1 MDIDEIATE
10 IVGLYWDEE
19 ELEDYTGSNRDSLLQ
34 STQDEKK
41 QAIEEMLHQ
50 MDINESMFSVVEHPY
65 TVAKSLYFMLTEDY
79 LSDEEKVSAVK
90 LCYFCLLKNYLKNKD
105 EILTN
110 LAFGDLI
117 SGCKL
122 LLVLIS
128 MQSQYLMY
136 SVIAGQAN
144 YFNPETHIKNQVLL
158 YGGIIKDAE
167 RIVKTDRIWPMENL
181 IKDYFVGIYKELDSH
196 LNLPIGS
203 EHSMYKE
210 RCTPI
215 IKDIATSI
223 SVNLKEPPDWIGF

>member
-1 MDIDEIATE
+1 
-10 IVGLYWDEE
+10 
-19 ELEDYTGSNRDSLLQ
+19 
-34 STQDEKK
+34 
-41 QAIEEMLHQ
+41 
-50 MDINESMFSVVEHPY
+50 
-65 TVAKSLYFMLTEDY
+65 
-79 LSDEEKVSAVK
+79 
-90 LCYFCLLKNYLKNKD
+90 
-105 EILTN
+105 
-110 LAFGDLI
+110 
-117 SGCKL
+117 
-122 LLVLIS
+122 
-128 MQSQYLMY
+128 MY

-203 EHSMYKE
+203 ELSMYKE